1 MMKSK
6 FFSKTVKKT
15 ALWSVLIAIVLAAAI
30 VVCALFGFNKSLA
43 LDDNKTVTVSMNRY
57 AYDEI
62 GEEIETDCENV
73 LKTMDAEYEYIVK
86 GTMGG
91 DSCEYVLVFNSRVA
105 ATECAEKL
113 QTHFDGKTNV
123 GGVWDGYEITVTAS
137 NDVAVSVIAEHFVLR
152 ACIAGG
158 VLAIVVLAYVAIR
171 YKRFSIGLTAG
182 VSTLLG
188 MLLTAGV
195 LILTRIPATENT
207 AAIIAVSGLLTAAA
221 VALTYGKI
229 SAAKAE
235 NSEASNEETVAN
247 AIPVKEI
254 VCLGGI
260 LIFAMLIV
268 GILGKSSAAW
278 VATSA
283 IVAVIASAFVALFF
297 APAAYLSV
305 KNAAD
310 QKPVKDAYVGAK
322 KTSNKQKK
330 IKAALEELPVETP
343 KKEEKA
349 VEETPVQ
356 EEEPATVEETVEAS
370 AEESEEETPAV
381 EEAASVEEEAAEEK
395 IEE

>member
-43 LDDNKTVTVSMNRY
+43 LDDNKTVTVSVNRF
-57 AYDEI
+57 AYEQDGDRMETECKSLLKII
-62 GEEIETDCENV
+62 GV
-73 LKTMDAEYEYIVK
+73 EYEYTIE

-91 DSCEYVLVFNSRVA
+91 DACELVLVFDNGVDV
-105 ATECAEKL
+105 EKCADKL
-113 QTHFDGKTNV
+113 QSYFDIQTN
-123 GGVWDGYEITVTAS
+123 GGVWDGCEIQVSAS
-137 NDVAVSVIAEHFVLR
+137 NDVAVSVLAEHFVLR

-207 AAIIAVSGLLTAAA
+207 ATIIAVSGLLTAAA

-254 VCLGGI
+254 VCFGGI

-330 IKAALEELPVETP
+330 VKAALEELPVETS

-349 VEETPVQ
+349 VEETPTQ

-395 IEE
+395 TEE